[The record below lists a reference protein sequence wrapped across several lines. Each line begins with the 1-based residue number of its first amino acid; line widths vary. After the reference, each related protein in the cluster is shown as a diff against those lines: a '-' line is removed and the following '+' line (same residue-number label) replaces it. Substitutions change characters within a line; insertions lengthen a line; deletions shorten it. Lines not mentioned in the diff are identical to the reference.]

1 MQDDLDG
8 LAGSGQLG
16 NVLVLT
22 VLTVSAY
29 TGFTLHAVGARVQE
43 QSLSDL
49 VLGAF
54 RTNFVHNTAD
64 LMTVNERI
72 VAFSVATIEWE

>member
-16 NVLVLT
+16 NVL

-54 RTNFVHNTAD
+54 RTNFVHNTDD